1 MALEK
6 TIGTPFGINVENAYH
21 RVEGVVLNKISL
33 QFKVRSYVAPEHPA
47 FTETVHMCP
56 YDIDGA
62 NPIKQAYEHLKTTEQ
77 FSDAKDC

>member
-6 TIGTPFGINVENAYH
+6 TTGTPFGITVENAYH

-33 QFKVRSYVAPEHPA
+33 QFTVRGYVSLDHPA

-56 YDIDGA
+56 YDIEGE

-77 FSDAKDC
+77 FADAKDC

>member
-6 TIGTPFGINVENAYH
+6 TTGTPFGITVENAHH

-33 QFKVRSYVAPEHPA
+33 QFKVRSYVSLDHPA

-56 YDIDGA
+56 YDIDGE
-62 NPIKQAYEHLKTTEQ
+62 NPIKQAYEYLKTTDQ